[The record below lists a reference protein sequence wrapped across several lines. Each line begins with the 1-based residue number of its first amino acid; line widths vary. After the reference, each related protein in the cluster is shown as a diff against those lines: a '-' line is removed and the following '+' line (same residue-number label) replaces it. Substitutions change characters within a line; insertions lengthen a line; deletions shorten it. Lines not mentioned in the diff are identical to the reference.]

1 MAKRRATLTDLLN
14 DLTAQIVYDK
24 YKLVAMN
31 AHEWEGLPDG
41 IQERYVER
49 WLYHEGMSVFFRPK
63 GYDYMVLK
71 CNPIGGVNVYGDP
84 KKYRATGLN
93 GQYFDLVCGRDD
105 FVIIENNML
114 RKPTDPFIMF
124 YVNKITEAER
134 TMDVNV
140 KQQKTPTIVLCDDK
154 TVLSFKQLISQVDG
168 NIPTVY
174 ADKNLNL
181 DAISSLDLKAKFLCN
196 DLMDYKKS
204 VENELLTFLG
214 LNNLAVDKK
223 ERLITDEAESN
234 NQLIGSFA
242 QLQLEARERAC
253 EEINRV
259 FGLNVS
265 VKRREEAADNGNVLE
280 RDSVPEDVEGN
291 T

>member
-1 MAKRRATLTDLLN
+1 MAKRRATLTDLFN

-31 AHEWEGLPDG
+31 AHKWDGLPG
-41 IQERYVER
+41 IIQERHIER
-49 WLYHEGMSVFFRPK
+49 WLYHDGMCAFFRPE
-63 GYDYMVLK
+63 GYDYTVLK
-71 CNPIGGVNVYGDP
+71 CQPIGGVNIFGDP

-93 GQYFDLVCGRDD
+93 GKNYDLVCGRDD

-124 YVNKITEAER
+124 YTNKITEAER

-154 TVLSFKQLISQVDG
+154 TLSSFKQLISLVDG
-168 NIPTVY
+168 NVPTVY

-259 FGLNVS
+259 FRLNVS
-265 VKRREEAADNGNVLE
+265 VKRREEATDNGNVLE
-280 RDSVPEDVEGN
+280 RDSVPEDVESD

>member
-14 DLTAQIVYDK
+14 DLTARTVYDK
-24 YKLVAMN
+24 YKLVSMN
-31 AHEWEGLPDG
+31 AHQWDGLPEG
-41 IQERYVER
+41 MKERYIER
-49 WLYHEGMSVFFRPK
+49 WLYSDGMCVFFQPP
-63 GYDYMVLK
+63 GLDYTVLK
-71 CNPIGGVNVYGDP
+71 CQPVGGVNIYGEP
-84 KKYRATGLN
+84 KKFRATGLN
-93 GQYFDLVCGRDD
+93 GKHYDLVDGQDK

-114 RKPTDPFIMF
+114 KKPTDPFIMF
-124 YVNKITEAER
+124 YTNKITEAER

-168 NIPTVY
+168 NVPTVY

-181 DAISSLDLKAKFLCN
+181 EAISALDLKAKFLCN

-214 LNNLAVDKK
+214 LNNLPVDKK
-223 ERLITDEAESN
+223 ERMITDEAESN
-234 NQLIGSFA
+234 NQLIDSFA
-242 QLQLEARERAC
+242 DLQLEARKRAC

-265 VKRREEAADNGNVLE
+265 VKRRMEVANGGNVLE
-280 RDSVPEDVEGN
+280 RPSVPEDK
-291 T
+291 